1 MLSPASAGDPLARAR
16 TIARLLDSAV
26 SVPGTG
32 IRFGLDPLLGL
43 IPGLGDLAGMML
55 SGYLVVLGGRLG
67 VPRTVLMRMLANVAI
82 DTVGGSVPVLGDLFD
97 VGWKSNMRNVGLLE
111 RAIGSPVTTRRASR
125 FTVLGILLLLALL
138 AAAGIAVA
146 IIVLEAVFQS

>member
-1 MLSPASAGDPLARAR
+1 VLSPASAGDPLARAR

>member
-1 MLSPASAGDPLARAR
+1 VTSPAPAGDPLARAR

-26 SVPGTG
+26 GVPGTG
-32 IRFGLDPLLGL
+32 IRFGLDPLLG
-43 IPGLGDLAGMML
+43 IVPGIGDLAGMAL

-82 DTVGGSVPVLGDLFD
+82 DTVGGTVPLIGDLFD
-97 VGWKSNMRNVGLLE
+97 VAWKSNMRNVALLE
-111 RAIGSPVTTRRASR
+111 RAIGAPAAARRASR
-125 FTVLGILLLLALL
+125 LTVLGILLLLLLL

-146 IIVLEAVFQS
+146 IIVLRALFHS